1 MLKTNTID
9 LNGFESVV
17 PNEAE
22 TQLAQKST
30 QYLANLVDNR
40 SEYELQLVDTQEA
53 ITIPASAMQLFAHI
67 LAEMAKGNAVT
78 FMPMRAELNIH
89 QAAHVLNVSR
99 PFLMQLLEDGDIP
112 AAKIG
117 TQYRIQYQH
126 LMDYKQRID
135 TQRLEVLQEL
145 VDQAQELD
153 MGY

>member
-22 TQLAQKST
+22 AQLAQRSV
-30 QYLANLVDNR
+30 QHLANLVDNK
-40 SEYELQLVDTQEA
+40 SEYELQLVGTEDA
-53 ITIPASAMQLFAHI
+53 IAIPASAMQLFAHI
-67 LAEMAKGNAVT
+67 LGEMAKGNAVT
-78 FMPMRAELNIH
+78 FMPLRAELNIQ
-89 QAAHVLNVSR
+89 QATHILNVSR
-99 PFLMQLLEDGDIP
+99 PFLMQLLENEDIL
-112 AAKIG
+112 AVKIG
-117 TQYRIQYQH
+117 MQYRIQFQH

-135 TQRLEVLQEL
+135 AQRLETLQEL